1 MYKSTHLEGTF
12 SQGVKK
18 KKKDRAFGA
27 NLQLSSTT
35 RLANVYDHSE
45 SKYILNNH
53 HFKARVNT

>member
-12 SQGVKK
+12 AQGVKK
-18 KKKDRAFGA
+18 KEDRAFGA

-53 HFKARVNT
+53 FKARVNT

>member
-53 HFKARVNT
+53 FKARVNT